1 MSLRRGV
8 RLALDWGQARI
19 GVASCDPEGVL
30 AYPVETIQA
39 GNGEE
44 HVTARLGALLE
55 EYEPLEVILGLPKHL
70 RGTEG
75 ETAAAVRQRGEWLS
89 ERWGVQVRLVDERLT
104 TVSAAGALR
113 SAGKSA
119 RSQREILDQAAAVAI
134 LDHALDIER
143 NTGRPP
149 GQLIDTGRKPDGP

>member
-1 MSLRRGV
+1 M
-8 RLALDWGQARI
+8 ALDWGQARI
-19 GVASCDPEGVL
+19 GVASCDPDGVL

-39 GNGEE
+39 GSGEE
-44 HVTARLGALLE
+44 HVTARLDALLG
-55 EYEPLEVILGLPKHL
+55 EYEPIEVILGLPKHL
-70 RGTEG
+70 KGTEG
-75 ETAAAVRQRGEWLS
+75 ETAVTVRQRGEWLS
-89 ERWGVQVRLVDERLT
+89 ARWGVPVRLVDERLT

-119 RSQREILDQAAAVAI
+119 RSQRGILDQAAAVAI